1 MRLSRWMDF
10 DPVTWLI
17 VVLLL
22 AIGLTTIYSTTVD
35 ARGGRYVYRQLLAIG
50 LGLLASAAFGLISY
64 EKWLA
69 WAPTLY
75 VGSMALLIGTLIFG
89 HAVSG
94 SKSWLVAGPFR
105 LQPSEIAKLAVI
117 LMWARIYGGR
127 HAERLRTHRFSLRD
141 LLSTSAVAAL
151 PIGLIL
157 LQPDFGTALTFLFPL
172 AVLWFFLRMPW
183 RYWLVL
189 GWVGLMAMPV
199 GWSMLKPYQKAR
211 VLTFLKS
218 EAIDPRGAGYQVLQS
233 KIALGA
239 GGFWG
244 KGFRQGSQAQLG
256 FVPER
261 HTDFVLAS
269 FGEEWGFVGIVLIF
283 LLYMGLLARWFTLAG
298 RTPDP
303 AGQMLIALV
312 LAFWIFH
319 FGINAGMVI
328 GWFPVT
334 GLPLPLVSY
343 GGSFLLFCL
352 SSVGLVLN
360 VYWRRHEVAAR
371 L

>member
-1 MRLSRWMDF
+1 MRFSRWMDF

-22 AIGLTTIYSTTVD
+22 AIGLATIYSATVD
-35 ARGGRYVYRQLLAIG
+35 TRGTRYVYRQLLAIG
-50 LGLLASAAFGLISY
+50 LGLLAGAAFGLISY
-64 EKWLA
+64 EKWLS

-75 VGSMALLIGTLIFG
+75 AASIALLVGTLAFG

-94 SKSWLVAGPFR
+94 SKSWIGIGSFR
-105 LQPSEIAKLAVI
+105 LQSSEMAKLAVV

-127 HAERLRTHRFSLRD
+127 HAERLRTSPFRLRD
-141 LLSTSAVAAL
+141 LGVTSAIAAL
-151 PIGLIL
+151 PVGLIL
-157 LQPDFGTALTFLFPL
+157 LQPDFGTALTFFFPL
-172 AVLWFFLRMPW
+172 AVLWFLLRMPL

-189 GWVGLMAMPV
+189 GLAALMAVPI
-199 GWSMLKPYQKAR
+199 GWSLLKPYQKAR

-218 EAIDPRGAGYQVLQS
+218 EAIDPQGSGYQVLQS
-233 KIALGA
+233 KIALGS

-256 FVPER
+256 FVPAR
-261 HTDFVLAS
+261 HTDFILAS
-269 FGEEWGFVGIVLIF
+269 LGEEWGFIGIVLVF
-283 LLYMGLLARWFTLAG
+283 LLFMALFARWFTLAG

-303 AGQMLIALV
+303 AGQLIIALV
-312 LAFWIFH
+312 LAFWVFH
-319 FGINAGMVI
+319 FGVNAGMAI

-360 VYWRRHEVAAR
+360 VYWRRHEVLSR